1 MADIL
6 EYLKKAVAMSAS
18 DILIISGMP
27 VSIRCGGEIIAEDE
41 RNIMPDTADELVSIL
56 YQMAGRDMAYF
67 HETGDDDFPLSVPG
81 LSRFRVS
88 TYRQRG
94 SAAAVVRVVR
104 FDIPHPDT
112 LSIPDE
118 VLNIS
123 RKKHG
128 LVLVTGPTGCGKST
142 TLACVVDAIN
152 ATRHAHIITIE
163 DPIEYLHR
171 NKLSA
176 VSQREIGSDTQS
188 YVSAMRACLRQTP
201 DVIQLGEMRDYET
214 IMAAVTAA
222 ETGLLVLSTLHTLG
236 AANTIDRIID
246 AFPAKQQSQI
256 RLQLS
261 MTLRTVVSQQLL
273 PDLSGKLVPA
283 FEIMHI
289 NSAIR
294 SMIREA
300 KTHQIDSVIQTY
312 ASEGMLSMDAS
323 IVALYRKGRI
333 SADTALKF
341 AMNPEAVE
349 RKLQQ

>member
-1 MADIL
+1 MTDIL
-6 EYLKKAVAMSAS
+6 HYLKKAVTMGAS
-18 DILIISGMP
+18 DILVISGMP
-27 VSIRCGGEIIAEDE
+27 VSIRSGGEILAEE
-41 RNIMPDTADELVSIL
+41 ESAIMPDKADALVSNL
-56 YQMAGRDMAYF
+56 FALAGRGMEKYN
-67 HETGDDDFPLSVPG
+67 ETGDDDFPLSVPG

-88 TYRQRG
+88 AYRQRG

-104 FDIPHPDT
+104 FDIPDPDS
-112 LSIPDE
+112 LGIPKE
-118 VLNIS
+118 VLCVS
-123 RKKHG
+123 HKKHG

-152 ATRHAHIITIE
+152 TKRRAHIITIE

-171 NKLSA
+171 NKRSA
-176 VSQREIGSDTQS
+176 VSQREIGADTQS
-188 YVSAMRACLRQTP
+188 YLSAMRASLRQTP
-201 DVIQLGEMRDYET
+201 DVIQLGELRDYET
-214 IMAAVTAA
+214 MMAAVTAA

-246 AFPAKQQSQI
+246 AFPAKQQNQI

-261 MTLRTVVSQQLL
+261 MTLQTVISQQLI
-273 PDLSGKLVPA
+273 PDKEGKLVPA

-294 SMIREA
+294 NMIREA

-349 RKLQQ
+349 RRLQQ

>member
-1 MADIL
+1 MADVVQ
-6 EYLKKAVAMSAS
+6 YLKKAVTVGAS

-27 VSIRCGGEIIAEDE
+27 VSLRNNGEIIPEFE
-41 RNIMPDTADELVSIL
+41 ENIMPDTANELVGML
-56 YQMAGRDMAYF
+56 YEMADRSMDKYL
-67 HETGDDDFPLSVPG
+67 ELGDDDFPLSVPG

-104 FDIPHPDT
+104 FEIPDPKSID
-112 LSIPDE
+112 IPDE
-118 VLNIS
+118 VINIS

-142 TLACVVDAIN
+142 TLACIVDAIN
-152 ATRHAHIITIE
+152 SSRRAHIITLE

-176 VSQREIGSDTQS
+176 ISQREIGSDTQG
-188 YVSAMRACLRQTP
+188 YISAMRACLRQTP

-214 IMAAVTAA
+214 ITAAVTSA
-222 ETGLLVLSTLHTLG
+222 ETGLLILSTLHTLG

-246 AFPAKQQSQI
+246 VFPSKQQNQI

-261 MTLRTVVSQQLL
+261 MTLQTVVSQQLI
-273 PDLSGKLVPA
+273 PDVDGNLIAA
-283 FEIMHI
+283 FEIMHL

-294 SMIREA
+294 NMIRES
-300 KTHQIDSVIQTY
+300 KTHQIDSVIQSY
-312 ASEGMLSMDAS
+312 SSEGMMSMDGS
-323 IVALYRKGRI
+323 IVNLYNKGRI
-333 SADTALKF
+333 TAETAIKF
-341 AMNPEAVE
+341 AMSPEQVE
-349 RKLQQ
+349 RKIRL

>member
-112 LSIPDE
+112 LGIPDE
-118 VLNIS
+118 VLCIS

-349 RKLQQ
+349 RRLQQ